1 MTQTTQMFS
10 GDPRLRYT
18 DTGKGLT
25 LLLLHGV
32 TRAHGDWDPLLES
45 VASDYRVI
53 ELEHRGHGGSARAES
68 YLVTDYVGDTTR
80 FLKNEIDGPVLIFG
94 HSLGAMVAAAV
105 AVELPNMISGVVMED
120 PPFHTMGNRIH
131 DTNWQKLFLG
141 MREAVKQG
149 GGVARLAEAL
159 AAIELPTAE
168 GSHRTLGQL
177 RSASSI
183 MWSAECLLSL
193 DPEVLTPV
201 IDGCWLNGFGFPE
214 VLRHVRC
221 PALLLQADPTAG
233 GALVDEDASSVI
245 EAMRFGKR
253 IQFPGAGHQ
262 LHRDFPQS
270 VRQTLHDFTATLTR

>member
-18 DTGKGLT
+18 DTGKGPT

-45 VASDYRVI
+45 VSTDYRVI

-68 YLVTDYVGDTTR
+68 YLVTDYVADTTR
-80 FLKNEIDGPVLIFG
+80 FLSNEIDGPVLILG

-105 AVELPNMISGVVMED
+105 AAELPDLIRGVIMED

-131 DTNWQKLFLG
+131 DTNWQILFLG

-149 GGVARLAEAL
+149 GGVARVADAL

-177 RSASSI
+177 RSVSSLE
-183 MWSAECLLSL
+183 WSAECLQSL

-233 GALVDEDASSVI
+233 GALVDEDANAVI
-245 EAMRFGKR
+245 ESLPFGKR
-253 IQFPGAGHQ
+253 IHFPGAGHQ

-270 VRQTLHDFTATLTR
+270 VRQALHDFTVTLTS